1 LRNIFSKRNSAV
13 FLLIIAIVAS
23 LSIISSRYSANTAE
37 QIEEIAVQE
46 IRSNAEIQAHH
57 LSNSLANK
65 LADVTNNLQI
75 ISRSPALQE
84 NDFERAKRIINNA
97 ETASSDIADFYM
109 WLDREGRIVWISNIN
124 QTAYDQYRGFDL
136 SYRSYFIH
144 SRDTLQTYYSSVTDS
159 NDGALRL
166 YISYPILD
174 EKLQRDTGD
183 KANDD
188 DAFMGVVVAGVRTDV
203 LGKFLEGEISPKL
216 EGQVSL
222 LDNRGIILYS
232 KDTPYLGKNVF
243 GVRFQSFLSSLG
255 AESVDSFNGGF
266 KAALRGETG
275 SRDTM
280 MNDSKVTFAY
290 QPVTLEEKQ
299 FGALY
304 ILAPHGQASAAA
316 ALIDQQKDFTTLTI
330 LAMAA
335 AASGILFLIFSWN
348 KRLEQTVNARTA
360 ELREA
365 NLQLEARDRMQ
376 QEFINVAAHELRT
389 PVLPIIL
396 GAEDLAETLPDNSI
410 VQIILRNARRITKLT
425 NDILDASRIESNSL
439 KIDKKRLNLKDL
451 IANVIDDYGK
461 QVSSD
466 SLEIAYEGQDMEV
479 EADGTRITQVLSNL
493 LGNSLKFTKKGRIT
507 ITARKDGSQVVVAV
521 RDSGTGIDPDI
532 IPRLFTKFS
541 TKSDSGTGLGLFISK
556 SIVEAHGGR
565 IWAENNPDGE
575 GATFAFSLPA

>member
-1 LRNIFSKRNSAV
+1 M
-13 FLLIIAIVAS
+13 IIAIVAS
-23 LSIISSRYSANTAE
+23 LSAISSSYSASTSE
-37 QIEEIAVQE
+37 QIEKIAVQE
-46 IRSNAEIQAHH
+46 TRSNAEIQAHH

-75 ISRSPALQE
+75 ISKAPAVQE
-84 NDFERAKRIINNA
+84 NDFERAKKIFNNA

-136 SYRSYFIH
+136 SYRSYFMH

-159 NDGALRL
+159 NDRVLRL

-174 EKLQRDTGD
+174 EKLQQGTGG
-183 KANDD
+183 KANDG
-188 DAFMGVVVAGVRTDV
+188 AFMGVVVAGVRTEV

-216 EGQVSL
+216 EGQVGL

-243 GVRFQSFLSSLG
+243 GVRFQSFLSSLD
-255 AESVDSFNGGF
+255 AESVDSFNSGF
-266 KAALRGETG
+266 KAALQGETG
-275 SRDTM
+275 SRDTT
-280 MNDSKVTFAY
+280 MNNSRVTFAY

-316 ALIDQQKDFTTLTI
+316 ALIDQQRNLTTLTI

-335 AASGILFLIFSWN
+335 AALGILFLIFSWN
-348 KRLEQTVNARTA
+348 KRLEQTVSARTA

-365 NLQLEARDRMQ
+365 NLQLEARDKMQ

-439 KIDKKRLNLKDL
+439 RIDKKRFNLKDL
-451 IANVIDDYGK
+451 IADVIDDYGK

-466 SLEIAYEGQDMEV
+466 SREIEYEVQDMEV
-479 EADGTRITQVLSNL
+479 EADATRITQVLSNL

-521 RDSGTGIDPDI
+521 RDTGTGIDPDI

-565 IWAENNPDGE
+565 IWAENNPDGK

>member
-1 LRNIFSKRNSAV
+1 LKNIFSKRNSAV

-23 LSIISSRYSANTAE
+23 LSIVSSRYYANTSE
-37 QIEEIAVQE
+37 QIEKIAVQE

-75 ISRSPALQE
+75 ISRAPAVQE
-84 NDFERAKRIINNA
+84 NDFEKAKKIIDNA
-97 ETASSDIADFYM
+97 EAASSDIADFYM
-109 WLDREGRIVWISNIN
+109 WLNKDGKIVWLSNIN
-124 QTAYDQYRGFDL
+124 QTAYDQYRDFDL
-136 SYRSYFIH
+136 SYRSYFMH

-159 NDGALRL
+159 NDRVLRL
-166 YISYPILD
+166 YISYPIVD
-174 EKLQRDTGD
+174 EKLGQETGGMAD
-183 KANDD
+183 NGG
-188 DAFMGVVVAGVRTDV
+188 FMGVIVAGVRTEV

-216 EGQVSL
+216 EGQVGL

-243 GVRFQSFLSSLG
+243 GVRFQSFLSSFG
-255 AESVDSFNGGF
+255 AESRDSFNGGF
-266 KAALRGETG
+266 KAVLQGETG
-275 SRDTM
+275 SRDTA
-280 MNDSKVTFAY
+280 MNDSRVTFAY
-290 QPVTLEEKQ
+290 QPVTLQGKQ

-304 ILAPHGQASAAA
+304 IVAPHGQASAAA
-316 ALIDQQKDFTTLTI
+316 ALIDQQRNLTTLTI

-335 AASGILFLIFSWN
+335 AASGVLFLIFSLN
-348 KRLEQTVNARTA
+348 KRLEQTVSARTA

-396 GAEDLAETLPDNSI
+396 GAEDLAETQPDNSI

-451 IANVIDDYGK
+451 IANVIDDYSK
-461 QVSSD
+461 QVPSD
-466 SLEIAYEGQDMEV
+466 SVEITYEGQDIEV
-479 EADGTRITQVLSNL
+479 EADATRITQVLSNL

-507 ITARKDGSQVVVAV
+507 ITAMKDGDQVVVAV
-521 RDSGTGIDPDI
+521 RDTGAGIDPGI

-565 IWAENNPDGE
+565 IWAENNSDGN
-575 GATFAFSLPA
+575 GATFTFSLPA